1 MKLSKRILAAF
12 LSVCMIASSGSMQAE
27 ANDKMWSD
35 SGQIESRT
43 EEKLLANKMEERLPE
58 SRTEERLP
66 ENGTEQKPE
75 KATEQNQPEG
85 WETGVLNFIMQES
98 EQIQVPGVQNV
109 VAGLGVEGDV
119 IKQAQLQYKNTAT
132 GQEFTA
138 DAAGI
143 ADNMVRFSMEYTQ
156 EGQAGIYRLDRVS
169 WKQGGKQYQAD
180 LAELGMDL

>member
-66 ENGTEQKPE
+66 ENGTGKPPGRLQKASP
-75 KATEQNQPEG
+75 P
-85 WETGVLNFIMQES
+85 
-98 EQIQVPGVQNV
+98 
-109 VAGLGVEGDV
+109 
-119 IKQAQLQYKNTAT
+119 
-132 GQEFTA
+132 
-138 DAAGI
+138 
-143 ADNMVRFSMEYTQ
+143 
-156 EGQAGIYRLDRVS
+156 
-169 WKQGGKQYQAD
+169 
-180 LAELGMDL
+180 